1 MSTENAIDIRFL
13 KSYGSEL
20 AQRMRSALNLA
31 DGLINFQECLKVVDE
46 VEHIGQHLTQ
56 LNSQTDEFD
65 ALALREKFNIKHMSA
80 ARILYLLMKRP
91 DLLHSQH
98 DLAAELGCSARSIPV
113 YMSHL
118 RQALGSVDLKDMIH
132 VSYRSGYYVT
142 GEKVAKLRA
151 ALSNTRNPELQA
163 A

>member
-20 AQRMRSALNLA
+20 AQRMRSALNIA
-31 DGLINFQECLKVVDE
+31 DGVINLQECLKVASDIE
-46 VEHIGQHLTQ
+46 RLGEHMTAAAREDDDINVLGLRHQ
-56 LNSQTDEFD
+56 L
-65 ALALREKFNIKHMSA
+65 NIKHMSA